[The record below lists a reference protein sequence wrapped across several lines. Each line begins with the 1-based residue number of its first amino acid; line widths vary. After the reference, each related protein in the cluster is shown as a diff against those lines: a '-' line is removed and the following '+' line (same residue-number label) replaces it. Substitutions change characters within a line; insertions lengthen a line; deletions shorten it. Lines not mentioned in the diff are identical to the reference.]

1 MWAERLVLPGLMG
14 LSLVTFH
21 TDAPL
26 FFSRNKCLLGNQHW
40 FLDAGWTSAA
50 PVHRSALISEHSQ
63 VGSKYSLSFVTVIT
77 YSKDISSN
85 KGGYPDKV
93 VGISWW
99 VTVLFIVCGHGR
111 CSLLSITMCFISY
124 IQICVSNHDFLMSDL
139 SIIFFLIRKF
149 PIISKSFHYLQ
160 VSALKPFNSS
170 SIDGMMTGH
179 NTQSCIH
186 FKDWPLPL
194 TFKAISWE
202 RWQSNFCHF
211 GILHNISPYG
221 TRTLAISLYSL
232 SW

>member
-85 KGGYPDKV
+85 KGGLPWQ
-93 VGISWW
+93 GGWN
-99 VTVLFIVCGHGR
+99 
-111 CSLLSITMCFISY
+111 
-124 IQICVSNHDFLMSDL
+124 QLMSHCVVYSL
-139 SIIFFLIRKF
+139 WPWQMFSAEYYSVSHFLHSNLCFYPWLPYVWSLYHFLFNKKISHHKQ
-149 PIISKSFHYLQ
+149 IIS
-160 VSALKPFNSS
+160 
-170 SIDGMMTGH
+170 
-179 NTQSCIH
+179 
-186 FKDWPLPL
+186 LPSGL
-194 TFKAISWE
+194 
-202 RWQSNFCHF
+202 C
-211 GILHNISPYG
+211 P
-221 TRTLAISLYSL
+221 
-232 SW
+232 